1 MPMKTETGSELSL
14 ITVGMVIEG
23 KLQASGSVRIDGQI
37 KGDVVVSQNVSLGS
51 TGNVEGNVTARSVTV
66 GGTVHGTILAQEKL
80 VLEAKA
86 VVKGDIKAVK
96 LVIDE
101 GAQFDGR
108 CMMSAAQQKAQAG
121 SPNVMELKSDAR
133 ASSGS

>member
-1 MPMKTETGSELSL
+1 MAMKNENGSELSL

-37 KGDVVVSQNVSLGS
+37 KGDVVVTQNVSLGS
-51 TGNVEGNVTARSVTV
+51 SGNVEGNITAKGVTV

-80 VLEAKA
+80 VLESKA
-86 VVKGDIKAVK
+86 VVRGDIKAVK

-101 GAQFDGR
+101 GALFDGR
-108 CMMSAAQQKAQAG
+108 CMMSGAQKQAAPG
-121 SPNVMELKSDAR
+121 LPETKSHPDSRTPPA
-133 ASSGS
+133 A